1 MEYSDIYSSQDII
14 SDANYTRISDIENSI
29 TDSLIGNNT
38 TQVKCINETTCSMI
52 KIISISIIFAGLGI
66 GIYNFIK

>member
-1 MEYSDIYSSQDII
+1 MEYSNIYSSQDII
-14 SDANYTRISDIENSI
+14 SDTNYTRINDIENSI

-38 TQVKCINETTCSMI
+38 AQVKCINDTTCSII

-66 GIYNFIK
+66 GIYSLI